1 MAIGTRF
8 AFLPLA
14 LGGLLLSALLI
25 HRSLPDSR
33 RVELSTEHRS
43 VAPPM
48 AIPDDSTPRPAPNGP
63 GGGGEGSRGAACC
76 APIPVTNA
84 TGRLGA
90 QGAQGAQGR
99 DTIRARYPKD
109 WDVHI
114 PPGSRLDSLARVL
127 AREVTVLPSRD
138 LEDQT
143 PLPLW
148 FRVYLRKKNPN
159 LPTTGPY
166 QYPRSAPAL
175 LRWMLQHA
183 DSVKLSR

>member
-1 MAIGTRF
+1 MGIGTRF

-43 VAPPM
+43 VSPPVP
-48 AIPDDSTPRPAPNGP
+48 PDDSTPPGAPTR
-63 GGGGEGSRGAACC
+63 GGEERGEGGDRASNGA
-76 APIPVTNA
+76 
-84 TGRLGA
+84 GA
-90 QGAQGAQGR
+90 QGVQGAQGR

-114 PPGSRLDSLARVL
+114 PPGSRLDSLARAF
-127 AREVTVLPSRD
+127 ARDVAVLPPRD

-166 QYPRSAPAL
+166 QYPRSAPTL

-183 DSVKLSR
+183 DSVKL

>member
-1 MAIGTRF
+1 ME
-8 AFLPLA
+8 
-14 LGGLLLSALLI
+14 S
-25 HRSLPDSR
+25 
-33 RVELSTEHRS
+33 
-43 VAPPM
+43 
-48 AIPDDSTPRPAPNGP
+48 PDDSTLRPAPNSP
-63 GGGGEGSRGAACC
+63 GGGGAGSRGAACC
-76 APIPVTNA
+76 APTPGTNT
-84 TGRLGA
+84 TGRPGA
-90 QGAQGAQGR
+90 QAAQGR

-114 PPGSRLDSLARVL
+114 PPGSRLDSLARTL
-127 AREVTVLPSRD
+127 ARDVAVLPPRD

-148 FRVYLRKKNPN
+148 FRVYLRKKNPR

-175 LRWMLQHA
+175 LRWMPQHP